1 MGVII
6 VVVIQCL
13 MTLYVHQVV
22 DTETWV
28 QDLPAS
34 NLGGGDSA
42 PAWYKLYT
50 ASTDLEME
58 GFTPQD
64 WDSMVRR
71 LASDQEYYDKVAL
84 TTSLHMI
91 LRAVNKISRKFSQYS
106 KRLFLL
112 LSASHGESI

>member
-1 MGVII
+1 
-6 VVVIQCL
+6 
-13 MTLYVHQVV
+13 MTLYTVHQVV

-34 NLGGGDSA
+34 NLGGGDTA

-71 LASDQEYYDKVAL
+71 LASDQEYYDKVAF
-84 TTSLHMI
+84 TKFVHMI
-91 LRAVNKISRKFSQYS
+91 LRAVNKISRKFSQYEEN
-106 KRLFLL
+106 LHTLL
-112 LSASHGESI
+112 NK

>member
-1 MGVII
+1 MSTPDRLDNLDII
-6 VVVIQCL
+6 CIIRNLQSNNQIRRPLICL
-13 MTLYVHQVV
+13 PQVV

-34 NLGGGDSA
+34 NLGGGDTA

-64 WDSMVRR
+64 WDRMVRR
-71 LASDQEYYDKVAL
+71 LASDQEYYDKVAF
-84 TTSLHMI
+84 T
-91 LRAVNKISRKFSQYS
+91 ISV
-106 KRLFLL
+106 
-112 LSASHGESI
+112 